1 MKLKFNHL
9 YRGLLFSGLMLANIS
24 CSDSFLELDNPN
36 QVSDNTFWQS
46 ESDALM
52 ALAACYDALQSD
64 IYTMTM

>member
-36 QVSDNTFWQS
+36 QVSDNTF
-46 ESDALM
+46 
-52 ALAACYDALQSD
+52 
-64 IYTMTM
+64 